1 MEKKQQGIR
10 YKEYAPSSPLAIL
23 IHLLYDDTNVKR
35 LLFQLNEVYFPMKVY
50 LHTLLGVLT
59 AFCLM
64 FTLLITSIEAV
75 CYWVPDY
82 YQTEYEKYQVLDNL
96 PAMTMEDLLT
106 VTREMMAYLRG
117 NREDLHVW
125 TNMGGEYREF
135 FTQRE
140 IAHMED
146 VRGLFLAAI
155 FLRRLCLITMILCIG
170 VIYFTKGSLRR
181 VLPKT
186 IFWGTLLFFGITGVL
201 GLIVSTNFS
210 KYFVVFHHIFF
221 DNDLWI
227 LDPSVDMLINIVPE
241 PFFMDTAFYIIVT
254 YGILALLVLGG
265 SFWLMKRTKGRLL
278 PFFLLFCLVL
288 PLYVQPAYADT
299 SWPQCQGIQA
309 DGGILIDAD
318 SNAVLYEKNA
328 DQPYYPASITKI
340 LTALII
346 IENCDLEEMVT
357 FSDNAINNVES
368 NSSNMGAMV
377 GDVLSVRD
385 CLYGLMLASANESA
399 NALAEH
405 CSGSIEAFTEL
416 MNQKARELGCTGSH
430 FANPSG
436 LNNENHYV
444 TARDM
449 ALIMRAAIA
458 NPTFVEIDGA
468 RYWTHAP
475 IKRYPD
481 PEDPHNTV
489 YAHHGMLKKNDARYY
504 AGTFAGKTG
513 YTSLA
518 GNTLVTSAKKNGLT
532 LIAVILNGHQTHY
545 QDTKTLFDF
554 GFRNFKTVKISDYD
568 QAYSSIENDMTF
580 SGLTVSPGLSLSM
593 ENNCSIT
600 LPQSADFQDVEAVL
614 GYEMDALAPADAL
627 ARISYTYGGR
637 DVGFAYLKLKDR
649 QNTDNLQETAMAQIA
664 PREAVT
670 IPEPT
675 TRALEEILPGEE
687 GTAESAKTP
696 RKGRVA
702 EALPGT
708 DEFQSEDSHRITIP
722 SFFWIAAGI
731 AVLLIT
737 ITTAFFL
744 IKASRER
751 KEEQHRYLFNERRKQ
766 RLNDIGFSQNEFE
779 LMLERNKRNHGRRH
793 FR

>member
-1 MEKKQQGIR
+1 
-10 YKEYAPSSPLAIL
+10 
-23 IHLLYDDTNVKR
+23 
-35 LLFQLNEVYFPMKVY
+35 MKTY
-50 LHTLLGVLT
+50 LHTFLGILT

-96 PAMTMEDLLT
+96 PSMTMEDLLA
-106 VTREMMAYLRG
+106 VTQEMMAYLRG

-125 TNMGGEYREF
+125 TTMGGESREF
-135 FTQRE
+135 FTERE

-155 FLRRLCLITMILCIG
+155 FLRRLCLILMLLCIG
-170 VIYFTKGSLRR
+170 TISFTKGNLRR
-181 VLPKT
+181 ILPKT
-186 IFWGTLLFFGITGVL
+186 IFSGTLLFFGIAAVL

-210 KYFVVFHHIFF
+210 KYFIVFHHIFF

-241 PFFMDTAFYIIVT
+241 PFFRDTAFYIIIT
-254 YGILALLVLGG
+254 YGILALFVLGC
-265 SFWLMKRTKGRLL
+265 SFLLMKRKKNRLL
-278 PFFLLFCLVL
+278 ACFLVFSLLL
-288 PLYVQPAYADT
+288 PLGVQPAYADI
-299 SWPQCQGIQA
+299 SWPQCPGIQA

-346 IENCDLEEMVT
+346 IENCDLEDMVT
-357 FSDNAINNVES
+357 FSYNAINNVES

-554 GFRNFKTVKISDYD
+554 GFRNFKTIKISDYD
-568 QAYSSIENDMTF
+568 HSYSSIENDMTF
-580 SGLTVSPGLSLSM
+580 SGLTASPAPSLSM
-593 ENNCSIT
+593 DENCSIT
-600 LPQSADFQDVEAVL
+600 LPQSADFNDVEAVI

-637 DVGFAYLKLKDR
+637 DVGFAYLKLKER
-649 QNTDNLQETAMAQIA
+649 QSTENPQETAMAKMI
-664 PREAVT
+664 PETAVT

-675 TRALEEILPGEE
+675 TRALEETLPDSEKDMD
-687 GTAESAKTP
+687 TADTP
-696 RKGRVA
+696 AKGRSA
-702 EALPGT
+702 EGLLQA
-708 DEFQSEDSHRITIP
+708 DEFQDEDAHRITIP
-722 SFFWIAAGI
+722 SIIWIAAGI
-731 AVLLIT
+731 AVLLMT
-737 ITTAFFL
+737 IATAFIL
-744 IKASRER
+744 IKIHRER

-766 RLNDIGFSQNEFE
+766 RLNDIGFSLNDFE
-779 LMLERNKRNHGRRH
+779 LMMEHSRRNHHLRKK
-793 FR
+793 